1 MSDCFSRLRHGE
13 RESFDDLCCTV
24 GRQYPDS
31 GEEECSV
38 RFQYIPICF
47 ILCDLWTY
55 VIDILLCICHDM
67 SWYVMIYMSVTACD
81 CQGSAKIA
89 KDLDWAC
96 ASLKCLELLGI
107 SWDQCDSIP
116 SLPFGAGVP
125 RPMKLFGWGRQT
137 TWSTLL
143 YQLDAIDISRY

>member
-31 GEEECSV
+31 GRMFC
-38 RFQYIPICF
+38 QIPIHSNLPHLVWSMNVCNWHF
-47 ILCDLWTY
+47 M
-55 VIDILLCICHDM
+55 HNM
-67 SWYVMIYMSVTACD
+67 SWYVMIHNHMPYACLSQRVTARI
-81 CQGSAKIA
+81 CQ
-89 KDLDWAC
+89 DLDWAC

-107 SWDQCDSIP
+107 SWDQCDSTP
-116 SLPFGAGVP
+116 SLSFGAGVP

-143 YQLDAIDISRY
+143 YQLDAVDISRIF